1 MRRPLDTLFVGVLAL
16 ALVATA
22 ALAIGGAGAGEPVGS
37 AGAAGWRALLGDR
50 PAPLLGQRQIV
61 VLKAASLADRVVRAG
76 GSASEE
82 QMRAWTTVARRKQ
95 DETLARLAFKG
106 APITPELTYL
116 RVLNGFSA
124 SLDARTAALVE
135 RDPGVAGVFPVRAAY
150 PAAVGD
156 TVAGL
161 AGGRVAGISL
171 PGFDGTGITVAL
183 LDTGV
188 DPTHPFIRGSLL
200 DGIDIVDPGG
210 DATARQHP
218 TIADRQERHG
228 TELAGLIV
236 GALGEAGIAGVAP
249 GASLLP
255 VRVAGWQPDATGD
268 VAVYARTDQLVAGL
282 EAAVD
287 PDGNGDAHDAARVA
301 VLGLAEPFAAFATGP
316 LAQASEGALS
326 LNTLVVA
333 PAGNEGPAGP
343 SFGSVGGPGGAP
355 GALTVAAVDTR
366 EQSRSVSVLL
376 RSGLRVLLSGEQ
388 PLGGAFEPH
397 QPVSV
402 RVVVVPAKRVEAA
415 GGPRGI
421 SAYFGEQGFSL
432 VAGSAALLPRGA
444 TSPEGARE
452 AAAAGARA
460 ILVDGP
466 LPAGALTLDG
476 SVSVPI
482 LGLPT
487 AVARTIR
494 DLRRAGEDVVV
505 SVSEPRLGANA
516 GDAAAAAFSSRGLAF
531 DGGVKPELG
540 APGVGLATSVPGR
553 VAGGGARYGVVSGSS
568 AAAAV
573 AGGAAALLAQ
583 ARPDLDGA
591 ALKAA
596 LIGAAAALPGTTGS
610 TGAGMIDPDAA
621 AAVEVVALP
630 GTAGLPRTDAEGEAS
645 MALTLRSVSS
655 RTLDTVLS
663 VDRVGGGTEV
673 EVTPSLVRLRPG
685 KTVDV
690 TLTVRPAGA
699 VEGPAAL
706 GGSVRIR
713 PVGAAWTRV
722 PWALA
727 LPVEDR
733 PVLRNVRLSRPALTA
748 DDDSPLILSLVAG
761 RVDGTAARPQV
772 LAIDLLDVELL
783 RDGRLLGRLA
793 RLRNLLPGRYA
804 FGLTGRDPAGER
816 LSAGTYELRVVARP
830 VAGAEDE
837 TTVDFTIR

>member
-1 MRRPLDTLFVGVLAL
+1 MRRQLDTLFVSGLAL

-22 ALAIGGAGAGEPVGS
+22 ALAIGGSGGGEPIGS
-37 AGAAGWRALLGDR
+37 AGPAGWRALLGDR
-50 PAPLLGQRQIV
+50 PEPLLGQRQIV

-82 QMRAWTTVARRKQ
+82 QMRAWTTIARRKQ

-156 TVAGL
+156 TIAGL
-161 AGGRVAGISL
+161 AGGRVAGISM

-188 DPTHPFIRGSLL
+188 DVTHPYIRGSLL

-210 DATARQHP
+210 DAIAREHP
-218 TIADRQERHG
+218 TIADRPEHHG

-255 VRVAGWQPDATGD
+255 IRVAGWQPDATGD

-287 PDGNGDAHDAARVA
+287 PDGNGDAMDAARVA

-316 LAQASEGALS
+316 LAQASEGALA

-388 PLGGAFEPH
+388 PLGGAFEPND
-397 QPVSV
+397 PATVP
-402 RVVVVPAKRVEAA
+402 VVVVPAKRVEAA
-415 GGPRGI
+415 EGPRGI
-421 SAYFGEQGFSL
+421 SAYFGEQGFSV
-432 VAGSAALLPRGA
+432 VAGSAALLPRGS
-444 TSPEGARE
+444 TSPEAVRE

-466 LPAGALTLDG
+466 LPAGALTLDE

-487 AVARTIR
+487 PVASKVRE
-494 DLRRAGEDVVV
+494 LRRAGEAVVV

-516 GDAAAAAFSSRGLAF
+516 ADAVAAPFSSRGLSF

-540 APGVGLATSVPGR
+540 APGVGLATSVPR
-553 VAGGGARYGVVSGSS
+553 VAGSGPRYGVVSGSS

-596 LIGAAAALPGTTGS
+596 LIGAAAALPGGTGS

-630 GTAGLPRTDAEGEAS
+630 GTVGLPGPGPEGEAS
-645 MALTLRSVSS
+645 TPLTLRSVSS
-655 RTLDTVLS
+655 RTLDAVVT
-663 VDRVGGGTEV
+663 VDRAGGGTDV

-685 KTVDV
+685 RTVDV
-690 TLTVRPAGA
+690 TLTVRPGGGIN
-699 VEGPAAL
+699 GPAAL

-727 LPVEDR
+727 LPVEDK
-733 PVLRNVRLSRPALTA
+733 PVLRDVRLSRPALGA
-748 DDDSPLILSLVAG
+748 DDDSPVILSLVAG
-761 RVDGTAARPQV
+761 RVDGTVARPQV
-772 LAIDLLDVELL
+772 LAIDRLDVELL
-783 RDGRLLGRLA
+783 RDGRRLGRLA

-804 FGLTGRDPAGER
+804 FGLTGRDPAGEK
-816 LSAGTYELRVVARP
+816 LSAGTYELRVIARP
-830 VAGAEDE
+830 VAGPDDE
-837 TTVDFTIR
+837 KTVAFTVR